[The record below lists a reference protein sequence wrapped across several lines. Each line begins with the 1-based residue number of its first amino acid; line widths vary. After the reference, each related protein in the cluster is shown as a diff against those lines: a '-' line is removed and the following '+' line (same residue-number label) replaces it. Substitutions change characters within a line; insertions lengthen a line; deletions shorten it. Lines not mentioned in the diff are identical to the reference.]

1 MRKLRH
7 LTTGLALA
15 LLIGAGAAAA
25 PALAADNVTVQLDW
39 VVRGDHAMF
48 FVARDK
54 GFFEKHGI
62 TVTAIRKGT
71 GTPDALRLVGNGNAD
86 FGFGDLP
93 TLAVAR
99 SQGVP
104 DVALVAVNQRSPLAI
119 IALKK
124 NKVLTQPGDLKGLNI
139 GIHPA
144 GSTYVFFKAFLK
156 ANGMAE
162 SDMKESTVSPPYESY
177 LLLGRVDV
185 VPGYVDAE
193 VPELEA
199 KAGGPG
205 SLSILLGAD
214 YGWNVL
220 GSGLFTSDK
229 MVAEKPDLVQRFT
242 AAYLEAFAYVLAHPE
257 EAVDITAKANP
268 EYAGKKDVLLAQLQ
282 ADIKSTFT
290 DADTQAHGLGWMP
303 PQRWDA
309 TVAVLKDQAVLKAPV
324 QVDQLYTN
332 KFVAAAK

>member
-1 MRKLRH
+1 MMQTMRLVAAAAM
-7 LTTGLALA
+7 T
-15 LLIGAGAAAA
+15 LILGAGAAR
-25 PALAADNVTVQLDW
+25 AADDVSVQLDW
-39 VVRGDHAMF
+39 VVRGDHSIF

-54 GFFEKHGI
+54 GYFTKNGI
-62 TVTAIRKGT
+62 NVTAIRKGT

-93 TLAVAR
+93 TLAVSR

-104 DVALVAVNQRSPLAI
+104 VTALVATNVRSPLAI

-124 NKVLTQPGDLKGLNI
+124 SHTLSKPADLKGLNI

-156 ANGMAE
+156 ANGMSEA
-162 SDMKESTVSPPYESY
+162 DMHESTVAPPFENY

-185 VPGYVDAE
+185 IIGYVDAE

-199 KAGGPG
+199 KAGGKG

-214 YGWNVL
+214 YGWKVL
-220 GSGLFTSDK
+220 GSGLFTSAK
-229 MVAEKPDLVQRFT
+229 MIAEKPDLVRRFT
-242 AAYLEAFAYVLAHPE
+242 TAYLEAFKDVVAHPK
-257 EAVDITAKANP
+257 EAVDITVKANP
-268 EYAGKKDVLLAQLQ
+268 EYQDKADVLTDQLD

-290 DADTQAHGLGWMP
+290 NADTKAHGLGWMSP
-303 PQRWDA
+303 EAWKQTISVLTDQG
-309 TVAVLKDQAVLKAPV
+309 VLKTPV
-324 QVDQLYTN
+324 ALDTVYTD
-332 KFVAAAK
+332 KFLTPTH